1 MNTLKPLL
9 KITTEQW
16 DAKRSRGLAALI
28 DHRAYIVMTHETT
41 REPVYQPVAILRAD
55 QPH

>member
-1 MNTLKPLL
+1 MNTLKPVL